1 MLEQAW
7 STSRVSQVLTTFIAV
22 AGTLIGSLL
31 GYQFQKRVAD
41 RSERRSAVLAF
52 TAATNEFIRSQ
63 HDWWHRQYEERD
75 GPAHVAARTEAFRI
89 RGQAFQAVHRLR
101 LLVPDED
108 LHAQA
113 EQTIG
118 MIGALHRATE
128 REELRTRSAE
138 ARTFLN
144 SFVAHASARIR

>member
-1 MLEQAW
+1 MD
-7 STSRVSQVLTTFIAV
+7 QVLTTFIAV

-63 HDWWHRQYEERD
+63 HDWWHRRHEEQD

-89 RGQAFQAVHRLR
+89 RGQAFQAVHQLR
-101 LLVPDED
+101 LLVPDDD
-108 LHAQA
+108 LHARA
-113 EQTIG
+113 EQAIG
-118 MIGALHRATE
+118 MIGALHRATD
-128 REELRTRSAE
+128 REELRTKSVE
-138 ARTFLN
+138 ARASLS
-144 SFVAHASARIR
+144 SFVVHASAQIR

>member
-1 MLEQAW
+1 MD
-7 STSRVSQVLTTFIAV
+7 QVLTTFIAV

-63 HDWWHRQYEERD
+63 HDWWHRRHEEQD

-89 RGQAFQAVHRLR
+89 RGQAFQAVHQLR
-101 LLVPDED
+101 LLVPDDD
-108 LHAQA
+108 LHARA

-118 MIGALHRATE
+118 MIGALHRATD
-128 REELRTRSAE
+128 REELRTKSVE
-138 ARTFLN
+138 ARASLN
-144 SFVAHASARIR
+144 SFVVHASAQIR